1 MKVKKN
7 KDESG
12 KLYNMILKS
21 QTNNDKACGT
31 QEISETRKRNMQ
43 SIVDEWTRQNDKTTT
58 SSTNFEV
65 YFHVIHDGSRGD
77 LSDSNIIDSIRVL
90 NNGFSGYVSA
100 TCIEPEGEDDEVT
113 IDDCFGPTGGGQLQ
127 ETIDYIIAN
136 TPFFSNEKT
145 SQVNEKRRMETSFM
159 SNSVELSKRV
169 GNTDLGISFTLK
181 GITRTNDANFFDNI
195 DSNIE
200 YKTYLRQG
208 DCRTLNI
215 YSGASQHLGWSRYP
229 DQCSGSMIDDG
240 VVINYQTVPGGEDPT
255 NNEGH
260 TLTHGKKD
268 VNTSYLSMYDCLLRY
283 THTFCLLLHQR
294 LDIGWD
300 CTIRMKENVTNLIL
314 EIMSK
319 IHQDIQELQLVEG
332 S

>member
-1 MKVKKN
+1 MIQKDNSYQLDKPKPALVITISKLMGVKMKVKKN

-31 QEISETRKRNMQ
+31 EELSETRKRNMQ

-65 YFHVIHDGSRGD
+65 YFHVIHDGSRGN

-136 TPFFSNEKT
+136 TPFFSNEKS
-145 SQVNEKRRMETSFM
+145 SQVNEKRRMETSFT
-159 SNSVELSKRV
+159 SNSVELSTRA

-181 GITRTNDANFFDNI
+181 GITRTNDANFFENI
-195 DSNIE
+195 DSNTE

-215 YSGASQHLGWSRYP
+215 YSGASQYLGWSRYP
-229 DQCSGSMIDDG
+229 DQCSKSMIDDG
-240 VVINYQTVPGGEDPT
+240 VVINYQTVPGGEDST

-260 TLTHGKKD
+260 TLTHGKKN
-268 VNTSYLSMYDCLLRY
+268 VNISYLSIYNCLLRY
-283 THTFCLLLHQR
+283 THKFCLYCVR
-294 LDIGWD
+294 GWTLDGI
-300 CTIRMKENVTNLIL
+300 VPYA
-314 EIMSK
+314 
-319 IHQDIQELQLVEG
+319 
-332 S
+332 